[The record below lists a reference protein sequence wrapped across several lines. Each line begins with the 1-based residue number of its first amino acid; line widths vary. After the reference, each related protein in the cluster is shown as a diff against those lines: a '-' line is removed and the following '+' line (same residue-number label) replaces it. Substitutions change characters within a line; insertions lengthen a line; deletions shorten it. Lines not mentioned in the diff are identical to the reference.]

1 MITNLRTAL
10 FTWLFV
16 GLSLLMQSC
25 VYDDIADEDVNGPA
39 DGEKAVLLLRV
50 EAVGQSRAG
59 DDIELMHSLRIIILD
74 DKGKVERVRTA
85 DISSGVNSYKFPL
98 AIPVTPGAKRIFLIA
113 NEESVN
119 YETAEGAEPLTA
131 YFNSINEGQGGISDA
146 LSEMVFKPDYTKNIP
161 MTSSYDVELTPG
173 NNEETFYVVRVATK
187 FDVTIKN
194 NRSDAV
200 TLNAFCVNSVAD
212 KSFLY
217 PKFTREGIIT
227 VKDGKKGF
235 VFDNDTP
242 LHWVDWLYLA
252 CEESQTKPNPPTA
265 DERGW
270 IMEYSVPSGATHAPE
285 QWAPTGQEIAPNGTL
300 TLPTHY
306 CPESC
311 LLPNPAIDPFHADA
325 KGIEQ
330 QYKVALTL
338 TSGDKTR
345 NFEAALPNLRALFRN
360 THVKITIT
368 LNELDVVWRIYVNP
382 WNTFTHP
389 QIIV

>member
-146 LSEMVFKPDYTKNIP
+146 LSEMVFTPDYTKSLP
-161 MTSSYDVELTPG
+161 MSSSYDVELTPG

-200 TLNAFCVNSVAD
+200 TLNAFSVNSVAD

-242 LHWVDWLYLA
+242 LHWVDWLYLV

-270 IMEYSVPSGATHAPE
+270 IMEYSIPTGAIHTPE
-285 QWAPTGQEIAPNGTL
+285 QWSATGQEIAPNGTL

-306 CPESC
+306 CPESR
-311 LLPNPAIDPFHADA
+311 LLPTPAIEPFHADA

-338 TSGDKTR
+338 TSGGQQKM
-345 NFEAALPNLRALFRN
+345 FEAALPNLRALFRN

-368 LNELDVVWRIYVNP
+368 LNELDIVWRIYVNP